1 MDFTN
6 HPCFNSEVRHSTGRI
21 HLPVAKRCNI
31 QCNFCNRKY
40 DCVNESRPGVCSAVL
55 SPAQAAAYLDA
66 VLEKIPR
73 IAVVGIAGPGD
84 PFANPG
90 ETMETLRLVRER
102 RPDTLLC
109 LATNGLGLPEY
120 IEHITELKV
129 SHVTITVNAIDP
141 EIGAKIYPWVRFGPK
156 VYRGLD
162 GARILLQR
170 QTESI
175 KRLKEKN
182 ITVKINTVI
191 IPGVNDN
198 HAAEVAA
205 YTAQLGADIQ
215 NCMPMVHAEG
225 SAFEHLPPASGENV
239 RAQRILAGKHLP
251 QMSHCARCRADA
263 AGLIGEENSGA
274 LQRLLAE
281 SAVVK
286 TTKERPYVAAVSM
299 EGLFVN
305 RHLGDAPSLWI
316 YGLEKG
322 AAVLREQ
329 RPAPAPGSGDARWEI
344 LADTLSDC
352 CALLVGHCGQ
362 NPKKILEG
370 RGLPV
375 ISAEGLIAD
384 IALPIME
391 GKSIPKIFS
400 VSAAACGAGASC
412 GGKGMGCG

>member
-6 HPCFNSEVRHSTGRI
+6 HPCFNSEVRHTTGRI

-31 QCNFCNRKY
+31 QCNFCSRKY

-55 SPAQAAAYLDA
+55 SPAQAAAYLDSA
-66 VLEKIPR
+66 LEKIPR
-73 IAVVGIAGPGD
+73 ITVVGIAGPGD
-84 PFANPG
+84 PFANPE
-90 ETMETLRLVRER
+90 ETIETLRLVRER
-102 RPDTLLC
+102 RPDKILC

-120 IEHITELKV
+120 AGELAALKV

-141 EIGAKIYPWVRFGPK
+141 GIGAKIYAWVRFGPR

-162 GARILLQR
+162 GARLLLRR

-175 KRLKEKN
+175 RLLKEKGL
-182 ITVKINTVI
+182 TVKINTVI

-198 HAAEVAA
+198 HAEEVAV
-205 YTAQLGADIQ
+205 YTSRLGADVQ

-225 SAFEHLPPASGENV
+225 SAFEHIPPASAENI
-239 RAQRILAGKHLP
+239 RAQRILAGKHIP

-263 AGLIGEENSGA
+263 AGLIGEENSGD
-274 LQRLLAE
+274 LQKLLAE

-286 TTKERPYVAAVSM
+286 AAKEKPYVAAVSM

-305 RHLGDAPSLWI
+305 RHLGDAPGVWI
-316 YGLEKG
+316 YALENG

-329 RPAPAPGSGDARWEI
+329 RPAPAPGSGDARWES
-344 LADTLSDC
+344 LAETLSDC
-352 CALLVGHCGQ
+352 CALLVNHCGQ
-362 NPKKILEG
+362 NPKKILEAW
-370 RGLPV
+370 GLPV
-375 ISAEGLIAD
+375 ITAEGLIAD

-391 GKSIPKIFS
+391 GRSIPKIFS
-400 VSAAACGAGASC
+400 LSTAACGAGVSC

>member
-1 MDFTN
+1 
-6 HPCFNSEVRHSTGRI
+6 
-21 HLPVAKRCNI
+21 VAKLCNI

-40 DCVNESRPGVCSAVL
+40 DCVNESRPGVCNAIL
-55 SPAQAAAYLDA
+55 SPARAAAYLDSA
-66 VLEKIPR
+66 LEKIPR

-90 ETMETLRLVRER
+90 ETLETLRLVRER
-102 RPDTLLC
+102 HPDKLLC
-109 LATNGLGLPEY
+109 LATNGLGLPDY
-120 IEHITELKV
+120 IDQIAELNI

-141 EIGAKIYPWVRFGPK
+141 GIGAKIYAWVRFGPK
-156 VYRGLD
+156 VYRGPD
-162 GARILLQR
+162 GARLLLQR

-175 KRLKEKN
+175 RLLKEKGL
-182 ITVKINTVI
+182 TVKINTVI

-205 YTAQLGADIQ
+205 YTAQLGADVQ
-215 NCMPMVHAEG
+215 NCIPMLHVEG
-225 SAFEHLPPASGENV
+225 SAFEHIPPAPMENI
-239 RAQRILAGKHLP
+239 RAQRILAGKHIP

-263 AGLIGEENSGA
+263 AGLIGEENSGE

-281 SAVVK
+281 SAAVK
-286 TTKERPYVAAVSM
+286 PTREKPYVAAVSM

-305 RHLGDAPSLWI
+305 RHLGDAPSIWI
-316 YGLEKG
+316 YGPERG
-322 AAVLREQ
+322 AVILREQ
-329 RPAPAPGSGDARWEI
+329 RPAPAPGSGDARWEA
-344 LADTLSDC
+344 LAETLSDC

-362 NPKKILEG
+362 NPKKILEA

-375 ISAEGLIAD
+375 ITAEGLITD

-400 VSAAACGAGASC
+400 VSAAACGAGVSC

>member
-1 MDFTN
+1 
-6 HPCFNSEVRHSTGRI
+6 
-21 HLPVAKRCNI
+21 VAKRCNI
-31 QCNFCNRKY
+31 QCNFCSRKY

-55 SPAQAAAYLDA
+55 SPAQAAAYLDSA
-66 VLEKIPR
+66 LEKIPR

-84 PFANPG
+84 PFANPE
-90 ETMETLRLVRER
+90 ETLETLRLVRER
-102 RPDTLLC
+102 RPDKLLC
-109 LATNGLGLPEY
+109 LATNGLGLPDY
-120 IEHITELKV
+120 IDRIAGLNI

-141 EIGAKIYPWVRFGPK
+141 EIGAKIYAWVRFGPK

-162 GARILLQR
+162 AARLLLRR

-175 KRLKEKN
+175 RLLKEKN
-182 ITVKINTVI
+182 TTVKINTVI

-205 YTAQLGADIQ
+205 YTARLGADVQ

-225 SAFEHLPPASGENV
+225 SAFEHIPPAAMEDI
-239 RAQRILAGKHLP
+239 RAQRILAGKYIP
-251 QMSHCARCRADA
+251 QMSHCARCRSDA
-263 AGLIGEENSGA
+263 AGCIGEENSGA

-286 TTKERPYVAAVSM
+286 ASNEKPYVAAVSM

-305 RHLGDAPSLWI
+305 RHLGDAAGIWI
-316 YGLEKG
+316 YARENG

-329 RPAPAPGSGDARWEI
+329 RSAPAPGSGDARWEA
-344 LADTLSDC
+344 LAEILSDC
-352 CALLVGHCGQ
+352 CALLVSHCGQ
-362 NPKKILEG
+362 NPKKILEA

-375 ISAEGLIAD
+375 ITAEGLIAD

-400 VSAAACGAGASC
+400 VSAASCGAGVSC

>member
-1 MDFTN
+1 MDFSR
-6 HPCFNSEVRHSTGRI
+6 HPCFNSEVRHTTGRI

-55 SPAQAAAYLDA
+55 SPAQAAAYLDSA
-66 VLEKIPR
+66 LEKIPR

-84 PFANPG
+84 PFANPE
-90 ETMETLRLVRER
+90 ETIETLRLVRER
-102 RPDTLLC
+102 HPDKILC
-109 LATNGLGLPEY
+109 LATNGLGLPDY
-120 IEHITELKV
+120 IEHFAGLNV

-141 EIGAKIYPWVRFGPK
+141 AIGAKIYAWVRFGPK

-162 GARILLQR
+162 GARLLLQR

-175 KRLKEKN
+175 KLLKEKN

-205 YTAQLGADIQ
+205 YTARLGADVQ
-215 NCMPMVHAEG
+215 NCMAMVHAEG
-225 SAFEHLPPASGENV
+225 SAFEHIPPAPAEDI
-239 RAQRILAGKHLP
+239 RAQRILAEKYIP

-263 AGLIGEENSGA
+263 AGLIGEENSGD

-281 SAVVK
+281 FAVVK
-286 TTKERPYVAAVSM
+286 STKEKPYVAAVSM

-316 YGLEKG
+316 FGLENG
-322 AAVLREQ
+322 AVVLREQ
-329 RPAPAPGSGDARWEI
+329 RPAPAPGLGDLRWEM

-352 CALLVGHCGQ
+352 CALLVSHCGR

-375 ISAEGLIAD
+375 INAEGLIAD
-384 IALPIME
+384 IALPVME

-400 VSAAACGAGASC
+400 VSAASCGAGASC